1 MLRMEWER
9 QEELRKQRERAER
22 MKREWERRM
31 NPKTK
36 EDFDLLFAHLES
48 ELVTY
53 MTLHVFHDPVEFD
66 YD

>member
-53 MTLHVFHDPVEFD
+53 MTLHVFLDPVEFD